1 MTRWGIDFSEIRS
14 KFGSLYVL
22 HDEVFDNCGMPG
34 NGMVVD
40 PQYLTKY
47 AFIPMAAER
56 LDLKR
61 SGQRNTEAVVVTEAS
76 CLVLRYPKTHMRV
89 VASTPEGD

>member
-1 MTRWGIDFSEIRS
+1 
-14 KFGSLYVL
+14 
-22 HDEVFDNCGMPG
+22 
-34 NGMVVD
+34 
-40 PQYLTKY
+40 
-47 AFIPMAAER
+47 MAAER